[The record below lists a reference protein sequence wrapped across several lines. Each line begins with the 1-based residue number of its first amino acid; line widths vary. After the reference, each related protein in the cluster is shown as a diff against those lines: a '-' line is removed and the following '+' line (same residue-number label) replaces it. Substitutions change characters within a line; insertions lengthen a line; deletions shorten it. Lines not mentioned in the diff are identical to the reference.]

1 MEREKERETE
11 GEERQRR
18 RDSKRDRGSKSG
30 EPGKGIEP
38 DGFGLG
44 WLVFVSGQRKRTFDS
59 LELE

>member
-1 MEREKERETE
+1 MNTKEVG
-11 GEERQRR
+11 GEEENMLTFKMNMFARCRQEWRAR
-18 RDSKRDRGSKSG
+18 
-30 EPGKGIEP
+30 KGIEP